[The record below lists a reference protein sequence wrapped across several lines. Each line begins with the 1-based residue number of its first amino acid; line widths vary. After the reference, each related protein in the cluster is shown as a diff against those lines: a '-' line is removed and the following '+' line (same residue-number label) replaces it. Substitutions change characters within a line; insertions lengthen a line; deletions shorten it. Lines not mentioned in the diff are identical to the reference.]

1 MKFSWWFRKCFVLRT
16 EEPGEKP
23 NFIWLF
29 RALMMAPWPQPSEG
43 DSLVFLPV
51 SPLLVLLGS
60 LPWSTSFPLHLLTG
74 TSFSISCQPTY
85 LLGLGLIFFSI
96 TRHNFFSTI
105 WSYFFPSSLRVHILW
120 LQYLNKT
127 VQEKVCSMHSWGVLY
142 SSSVLWWTVMSP
154 LLLISLTLH

>member
-16 EEPGEKP
+16 EELGEKP
-23 NFIWLF
+23 NSIWLF
-29 RALMMAPWPQPSEG
+29 RALMMAPWPQPSEE
-43 DSLVFLPV
+43 DSLVV
-51 SPLLVLLGS
+51 SPSSSLAGSSWEPALVYIFPS
-60 LPWSTSFPLHLLTG
+60 SFTDRHILQYLMPAN
-74 TSFSISCQPTY
+74 ISSRI
-85 LLGLGLIFFSI
+85 GFNFFSI

-105 WSYFFPSSLRVHILW
+105 WSYIFPSSLRVHILW